1 MCLYFKVPIDDESH
15 IHFELRAIPLKGEY
29 GKEWVHKRREKR
41 AKEAE
46 DRAALVEA
54 ILKGKLCLEDI
65 DANRTDY
72 VIIEDE
78 IAQAGQG
85 RYRRSRTGDI
95 SGRSD
100 AGVILLRQ
108 LWEREL
114 KALAEGRSLK
124 RWSYK
129 PEMIPVY
136 PRSQ

>member
-1 MCLYFKVPIDDESH
+1 MPNINYVQWQVVDPEVKRADVLLFKVPIDDESH

-78 IAQAGQG
+78 IAQAG
-85 RYRRSRTGDI
+85 
-95 SGRSD
+95 
-100 AGVILLRQ
+100 
-108 LWEREL
+108 
-114 KALAEGRSLK
+114 KEGSPIANG
-124 RWSYK
+124 S
-129 PEMIPVY
+129 I
-136 PRSQ
+136 